1 MKITEYIEYSAEVRQ
16 AMGDGRPV
24 VAIETAGT
32 FEAFAYPENKAFAN
46 LVMERI
52 RKEGAVPAYIAVI
65 NGRIRVGLEPAEVEY
80 LAAKNEP
87 LVKALRRD
95 IPILLTKQM
104 DALTAVAATMM
115 VADMTGIKLETLL
128 TVNFSVGVRLT
139 NSGADRANCKEN
151 NGKTALSM
159 I

>member
-1 MKITEYIEYSAEVRQ
+1 M
-16 AMGDGRPV
+16 
-24 VAIETAGT
+24 
-32 FEAFAYPENKAFAN
+32 
-46 LVMERI
+46 
-52 RKEGAVPAYIAVI
+52 PAYIAVI

-87 LVKALRRD
+87 LVKASRRD

-104 DALTAVAATMM
+104 DAFTAVAATMM
-115 VADMTGIKLETLL
+115 VADMTGIKLGTLL
-128 TVNFSVGVRLT
+128 TVNLPVGVRLT
-139 NSGADRANCKEN
+139 NSGTDGANCKEN